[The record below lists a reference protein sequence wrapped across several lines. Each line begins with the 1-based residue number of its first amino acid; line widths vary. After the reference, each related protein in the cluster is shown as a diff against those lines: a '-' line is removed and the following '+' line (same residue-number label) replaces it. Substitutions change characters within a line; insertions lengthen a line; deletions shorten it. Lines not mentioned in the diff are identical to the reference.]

1 MINFKIPISII
12 VARASNGVIGYQNS
26 LPWHIPE
33 DLKNFKKV
41 TIGKPIVMG
50 RKTFESIGKPL
61 MNRKNFVV
69 TSQKDWFYEGVEIC
83 NDLIVALKSAEKHAL
98 LTSCDEVFVIGGSS
112 LYKNCINFAKKIYLT
127 EVYRNYI
134 GDVWFKELDK
144 AFWTEISSDFFISNK
159 NNNLE
164 YAFKVFERK

>member
-1 MINFKIPISII
+1 MIHFKVSISIV

-33 DLKNFKKV
+33 DLKNFKKI

-61 MNRKNFVV
+61 VNRKNFVV
-69 TSQKDWFYEGVEIC
+69 TSQKNWFFEGVEIH
-83 NDLIVALKSAEKHAL
+83 NDLNIALKSAEENAL
-98 LTSCDEVFVIGGSS
+98 LTSCDEVFIIGGSS
-112 LYKNCINFAKKIYLT
+112 LYESCIAFAKKIYLT
-127 EVYRNYI
+127 EVYRDYI

-144 AFWTEISSDFFISNK
+144 SVWNETSSEFFISSK

-164 YAFKVFERK
+164 YAFKIFERK